1 METQH
6 YDMSKVLEEIMRI
19 GKSLMKNFQ
28 LNEFDLKVFK
38 TLIKYFYEDAEFEK
52 LNSHHNLNKGIFLHG
67 NIGTGKSR
75 VFEIFNVFTKKYLPG
90 KKFHV
95 VKTSDIAD
103 AFYSQGLVAIQK
115 HGLLSFEMYDSTPDI
130 TKPIIKCYDDLG
142 VEPKLIKSY
151 GNERN
156 VMADILLK
164 RYDLFTRY
172 GMKTFISTNYNA
184 DDIEVNYGDR
194 VRSRLREMCNDI
206 VYEGT
211 DRRR

>member
-1 METQH
+1 
-6 YDMSKVLEEIMRI
+6 MSKVLEEILRI
-19 GKSLMKNFQ
+19 GKSSIENFQ
-28 LNEFDLKVFK
+28 LNNFDLKVYK
-38 TLIKYFYEDAEFEK
+38 TLIKYFYGDADFEK
-52 LNSHHNLNKGIFLHG
+52 LNSHYSLNKGIFLHG

-75 VFEIFNVFTKKYLPG
+75 VFEIFSEFTKKYLPE

-103 AFYSQGLVAIQK
+103 AFYANGLDAIHK
-115 HGLLSFEMYDSTPDI
+115 HGLLSFKMYDSTPDI
-130 TKPIIKCYDDLG
+130 TKPITKCYDDLG

-164 RYDLFTRY
+164 RYDLFTKY
-172 GMKTFISTNYNA
+172 EMKTFISTNYNA
-184 DDIEVNYGDR
+184 DDIEANYGDR